1 MEKEWYR
8 RPRRPKRGGYSPDES
23 SIERINRYFLGKGPK
38 ESRFKT
44 FYPKGW
50 TPSKW
55 DKGNPRTIYPS
66 ASEREKNEK
75 EKGLVKKVLGIK
87 KVIGIISA
95 TLLGGSA
102 FFVSTNITGSVI
114 YSLSQ
119 ENINLIGIIFFILGL
134 AGLLFCIKKR

>member
-1 MEKEWYR
+1 MERDERYR
-8 RPRRPKRGGYSPDES
+8 RPRRES
-23 SIERINRYFLGKGPK
+23 YPNESFIEIVNRYFLRIVPK
-38 ESRFKT
+38 DPIVT
-44 FYPKGW
+44 VYPKGW
-50 TPSKW
+50 KPSKQIQGGI
-55 DKGNPRTIYPS
+55 KSYLSKT
-66 ASEREKNEK
+66 ERKNGEKKSSLE
-75 EKGLVKKVLGIK
+75 KKVL
-87 KVIGIISA
+87 GIISA